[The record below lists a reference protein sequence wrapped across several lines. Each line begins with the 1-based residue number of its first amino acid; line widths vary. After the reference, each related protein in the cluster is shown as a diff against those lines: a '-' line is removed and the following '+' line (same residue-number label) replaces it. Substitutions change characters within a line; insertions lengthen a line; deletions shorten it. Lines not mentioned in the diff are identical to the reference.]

1 MADEIKKYDM
11 TLSAADIDAALLV
24 AKNAVTYEPQTVPP
38 EKQAQ
43 ARANM
48 GIDLLPII
56 EIHPEIDSL
65 TESGYVGR
73 IPVTESA
80 KLAAAVVQKLPVI
93 VKSFLNGLPAG
104 SYVLNLTA
112 CDEDIIYYEFETS
125 YYNANDNVHIVLKIS
140 SPQGTME
147 GEWAFAAVIST
158 QTDSLG
164 DIDAALDAILA
175 IQNELIGG
183 DAP

>member
-1 MADEIKKYDM
+1 MANKEPFQM
-11 TLSAADIDAALLV
+11 TLPASDIDAALLV

-56 EIHPEIDSL
+56 EIHPEIDSM

-80 KLAAAVVQKLPVI
+80 KLAKAAVQKLPVV

-104 SYVLNLTA
+104 SFVLKLTV
-112 CDEDIIYYEFETS
+112 CDENNIHYEFETS
-125 YYNANDNVHIVLKIS
+125 YYNVNDNVHIVLKIS
-140 SPQGTME
+140 SPQGTLE
-147 GEWAFAAVIST
+147 GEWAFAAAIST

-175 IQNELIGG
+175 IQNKLIGG
-183 DAP
+183 DGA

>member
-1 MADEIKKYDM
+1 MANKEPFQL
-11 TLSAADIDAALLV
+11 TLTASEIDAALLA

-56 EIHPEIDSL
+56 EIHPEIDSM

-80 KLAAAVVQKLPVI
+80 KLAEAAIQKLPVM
-93 VKSFLNGLPAG
+93 VRVVLLGLQAG
-104 SYVLNLTA
+104 AYVLNMTS
-112 CDEDIIYYEFETS
+112 CDEDIIYYEFESS
-125 YYNANDNVHIVLKIS
+125 YYNVNDNGHITMKIS
-140 SPQGTME
+140 SPQGTLE
-147 GEWAFAAVIST
+147 GEWAFAAVVST
-158 QTDSLG
+158 PTDSLG

-183 DAP
+183 DGA

>member
-1 MADEIKKYDM
+1 MADNFKLSMTAEEIDE
-11 TLSAADIDAALLV
+11 TLQKAG
-24 AKNAVTYEPQTVPP
+24 NAVLFTEQTPT
-38 EKQAQ
+38 EAQQAQ

-56 EIHPEIDSL
+56 EIHPEIDSM

-73 IPVTESA
+73 IPATESS
-80 KLAAAVVQKLPVI
+80 KLADAAVQKLPVI

-104 SYVLNLTA
+104 SYVMNLTT
-112 CDEDIIYYEFETS
+112 CDEEIIYYEFELS
-125 YYNANDNVHIVLKIS
+125 YYNVNDNGHMTMKIS
-140 SPQGTME
+140 SPQGTLD
-147 GEWAFAAVIST
+147 GEWAFAAAIST

-183 DAP
+183 DGA